1 MKTIS
6 VQSQKGGA
14 GKSTITVHLA
24 TAAVA
29 RGLTVRIL
37 DTDAQKSAVLW
48 ASMRQDKTP
57 EVMHCEPVKL
67 HAAVEKARADG
78 MGLVIIDSPP
88 NVGPDAVDIAG
99 PADLI
104 LIPCRPG
111 VFDVSAVRRTIDIAT
126 MAKKPFLVVLSACPP
141 RAPEIAKTRAAFEAA
156 GVPVAKAEI
165 ETRRAM
171 DRALQYGESVIEFE
185 PDGESARQINQLLDE
200 VLA

>member
-1 MKTIS
+1 MKTVS

-29 RGLTVRIL
+29 RGLKVRIL

-48 ASMRQDKTP
+48 ASMRQAKTP
-57 EVMHCEPVKL
+57 EVVSCEPVKL
-67 HAAVEKARADG
+67 LAAVDKARAEG
-78 MGLVIIDSPP
+78 IELVIIDSPP
-88 NVGPDAVDIAG
+88 NAGPDAVDIAK

-111 VFDVSAVRRTIDIAT
+111 VFDVSAVKRTIDIAG

-141 RAPEIAKTRAAFEAA
+141 RAPEIAKTRSAFEGA
-156 GVPVAKAEI
+156 GVPVAKVEI
-165 ETRRAM
+165 ETRRSM

-185 PDGESARQINQLLDE
+185 PEGESARQINQLLDE
-200 VLA
+200 VLK

>member
-1 MKTIS
+1 MKTVS

-29 RGLTVRIL
+29 RGLKVRIL

-48 ASMRQDKTP
+48 ASMREAKTP
-57 EVMHCEPVKL
+57 EVVHCEPAKL
-67 HAAVEKARADG
+67 RAAVEKARG
-78 MGLVIIDSPP
+78 EGIELVVIDSPP
-88 NVGPDAVDIAG
+88 NAGPDAVDIAG

-111 VFDVSAVRRTIDIAT
+111 IFDVSAVKRTIEIAA

-171 DRALQYGESVIEFE
+171 DRALQFGESVIEFE
-185 PDGESARQINQLLDE
+185 PEGESARQINQLLDE

>member
-1 MKTIS
+1 MKTVS

-29 RGLTVRIL
+29 RGLKVRIL

-48 ASMRQDKTP
+48 SSMRQAKTP
-57 EVMHCEPVKL
+57 EVVYCEPVKL
-67 HAAVEKARADG
+67 RAAVDKARSEG
-78 MGLVIIDSPP
+78 VSLLIIDSPP
-88 NVGPDAVDIAG
+88 NAGPDAVDIAG

-111 VFDVSAVRRTIDIAT
+111 VFDVSAVKRTIDIAG

-156 GVPVAKAEI
+156 GVPVSKVEI

-185 PDGESARQINQLLDE
+185 PDGESARQINRLLDE

>member
-1 MKTIS
+1 MKTVS

-29 RGLTVRIL
+29 RGLAVRIL
-37 DTDAQKSAVLW
+37 DTDEQKSAVLW
-48 ASMRQDKTP
+48 AAMRESKTP
-57 EVMHCEPVKL
+57 EVVYCEPVKL
-67 HAAVEKARADG
+67 RAAVEKARG
-78 MGLVIIDSPP
+78 EGVELVIIDSPP
-88 NVGPDAVDIAG
+88 NAGADAVDIAG

-126 MAKKPFLVVLSACPP
+126 MAKKSFLVVLSACPP
-141 RAPEIAKTRAAFEAA
+141 RAPEIAKTRSAFEAA
-156 GVPVAKAEI
+156 GVPVAKVEI

-185 PDGESARQINQLLDE
+185 PEGESARQINQLLDE

>member
-1 MKTIS
+1 MKVIS
-6 VQSQKGGA
+6 IQSQKGGA

-29 RGLTVRIL
+29 RGLKVRIL
-37 DTDAQKSAVLW
+37 DTDAQQSAVLW
-48 ASMRQDKTP
+48 ASMRQAKTP
-57 EVMHCEPVKL
+57 EVI
-67 HAAVEKARADG
+67 AVEPTKLRGAVDRAQADG
-78 MGLVIIDSPP
+78 MDLVLIDSPP
-88 NVGPDAVDIAG
+88 NAGPDAVDIAG
-99 PADLI
+99 PADLM

-141 RAPEIAKTRAAFEAA
+141 RAPEIAKTRAAFEGA
-156 GVPVAKAEI
+156 GVPVARPEI

-185 PDGESARQINQLLDE
+185 PDGESSKQINELLTE